1 MRIYTIGFTGKSARD
16 FFGKLQGVEARYLL
30 DVRLRNTSQLA
41 GYTKKGNIEFL
52 TEQLTGLTYVELP
65 MLAPSKEMLERFQK
79 DRDWSWYETEYLR
92 LLKERKITREID
104 RALLRDGAV
113 LLCSEPTAERCHRRL
128 AAEYLKNELFPD
140 AYIVHL

>member
-16 FFGKLQGVEARYLL
+16 FFEKLQGVEARYLL

-65 MLAPSKEMLERFQK
+65 MLAPSKEMLQRFRK

-92 LLKERKITREID
+92 LLKERKITRE
-104 RALLRDGAV
+104 RVKKAYLRG
-113 LLCSEPTAERCHRRL
+113 L
-128 AAEYLKNELFPD
+128 
-140 AYIVHL
+140 

>member
-16 FFGKLQGVEARYLL
+16 FFEKLQGVEARYLL

-65 MLAPSKEMLERFQK
+65 MLAPSKEMLQRFRK

-92 LLKERKITREID
+92 LLKERKITEEID

-113 LLCSEPTAERCHRRL
+113 LLCSEPTAEHCHRRL
-128 AAEYLKNELFPD
+128 AAEYLKDGLFPD
-140 AYIVHL
+140 ACIVHL

>member
-1 MRIYTIGFTGKSARD
+1 MRIYTIGFTGKSARN
-16 FFGKLQGVEARYLL
+16 FFEKLRGVEARYLL